1 MWVLLPSLLYCLT
14 ILSSNNVQQGIAG
27 GFHKDSQRCMKVDV
41 KRYLTSGQTDTF
53 MRLHE
58 QETAAA
64 NNRNWDFSSL
74 FFHPH
79 LFIFMPTTQ
88 DYVLYQ
94 LHLDSWPLGVW
105 QVQQRQAMSWNPIP
119 HPKSYFQQDHTKVK
133 DRGTGL
139 SKSLFCHRSSG
150 LDGNLPSHGILLSS
164 HPHGVRFVR
173 G

>member
-14 ILSSNNVQQGIAG
+14 ILSSNNVQQGIAE

-88 DYVLYQ
+88 DYILYQ